1 MGNETP
7 GGVIWRGQVVTADRL
22 IDVGAVVTEG
32 DRIAWVGQAD
42 QIPDAMQG
50 YEIAGLARGLTIL
63 PGLVDV
69 HCHGGGG
76 TSFPD
81 AETLDDVEAA
91 ANEHLK
97 HGTTT
102 LIASLVTAPLDVLVK
117 RAALLVEA
125 VEQGLVAGIHYEGPF
140 LAAERCG
147 AQDPKYLVPATPDAV
162 NRLVSAAK
170 GAAVSMTIAPE
181 ACISDEGKA
190 ALKALV
196 AGRVL
201 PSWGHTDCSINQ
213 AKSAVV
219 QGVQD
224 LKSAG
229 EIVRGGRATVT
240 HLFNGMRPLHHRD
253 PGPIPAFVSA
263 AKDGEVILEMINDGT
278 HLNPTLVAE
287 ILNTVGRDNA
297 VFVTD
302 AMAATG
308 MGDGTYTLGSQ
319 RVRVENGIARLADG
333 DAIAGGTAHLV
344 DCVRIAA
351 TKGETSLVDAVY
363 LASAQGASVLGL
375 KDRGRL
381 EPGLRADMLITD
393 ANLFPVKVVRA
404 GEVVS

>member
-1 MGNETP
+1 
-7 GGVIWRGQVVTADRL
+7 
-22 IDVGAVVTEG
+22 
-32 DRIAWVGQAD
+32 
-42 QIPDAMQG
+42 
-50 YEIAGLARGLTIL
+50 
-63 PGLVDV
+63 
-69 HCHGGGG
+69 
-76 TSFPD
+76 
-81 AETLDDVEAA
+81 
-91 ANEHLK
+91 
-97 HGTTT
+97 
-102 LIASLVTAPLDVLVK
+102 
-117 RAALLVEA
+117 
-125 VEQGLVAGIHYEGPF
+125 
-140 LAAERCG
+140 
-147 AQDPKYLVPATPDAV
+147 
-162 NRLVSAAK
+162 
-170 GAAVSMTIAPE
+170 MTIAPE

-201 PSWGHTDCSINQ
+201 PSWGHTDCSIDQ

-319 RVRVENGIARLADG
+319 RVRVENGRARLADG

-351 TKGETSLVDAVY
+351 TEGETSLVDAVY